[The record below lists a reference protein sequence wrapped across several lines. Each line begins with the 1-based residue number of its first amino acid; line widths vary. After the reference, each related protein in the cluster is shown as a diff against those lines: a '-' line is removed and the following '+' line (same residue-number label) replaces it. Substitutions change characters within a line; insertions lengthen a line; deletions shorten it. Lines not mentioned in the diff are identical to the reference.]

1 MKTSAHTVFMLGI
14 GGVGMSALARHYLDS
29 GWKVGGYDRQPNDF
43 TAELERLGARL
54 VFDDRVDSLDPP
66 FAHAE
71 ECLVVYTPAVPR
83 ETVLFQWFLGQGHR
97 VLKRAEALAEVV
109 ADYEVLAVAGTHGKT
124 TTSSMLSHLL
134 TQAGADPTVFLGGWS
149 LDLKGN
155 YRKGQSQ
162 WCVVEADEF
171 DRSFLR
177 LHPRHAVVTSM
188 EPDHL
193 DIYGDADQFEA
204 GFKAFAD
211 QVQGKLYAKSGLP
224 LRAQTYGLGV
234 GADYRADYSVEAG
247 AYRFSL
253 KGPDLEVEARI
264 AYPGVHNLENAIA
277 ASVLAHSAG
286 LSAGHISA
294 GLSSFRGVRRRFEYA
309 LRRPDRVLIDDY
321 AHHPG
326 ELKVLIDSVKELHPG
341 LPLWLVFQPH
351 LYSRTR
357 DFAEGFR
364 EQLARADVLLLLP
377 IYPARELPISG
388 VNSAMLLDAHREGQQ
403 FLVSPEQA
411 VARVEAAQPSL
422 VVVAGAGSIDRWVDP
437 LQKVLQ

>member
-1 MKTSAHTVFMLGI
+1 MKTTAHTVFMLGI

-29 GWKVGGYDRQPNDF
+29 GCTVGGYDRQPNDF
-43 TAELERLGARL
+43 TEVLESLGARL
-54 VFDDRVDSLDPP
+54 LFDDRVDSLDAL
-66 FAHAE
+66 FANPEA
-71 ECLVVYTPAVPR
+71 CLVVYTPAVPR
-83 ETVLFQWFLGQGHR
+83 DTALFQWFVERGHR
-97 VLKRAEALAEVV
+97 MLKRSEALAEIV
-109 ADYEVLAVAGTHGKT
+109 ADYDVLAVAGTHGKT
-124 TTSSMLSHLL
+124 TTSSLLAHVL

-193 DIYGDADQFEA
+193 DIYGDAAQFEA

-211 QVQGKLYAKSGLP
+211 QVQGFLYAKAGLP
-224 LRAQTYGLGV
+224 LKGQTYGLGV
-234 GADYRADYSVEAG
+234 EADYRADYSVEQG
-247 AYRFSL
+247 GYRFSL
-253 KGPDLEVEARI
+253 AGPDLAFETRI
-264 AYPGVHNLENAIA
+264 VYPGVHNLENAVA

-286 LSAGHISA
+286 LSAAQISA

-326 ELKVLIDSVKELHPG
+326 ELKVLIDSVRELHPDQ
-341 LPLWLVFQPH
+341 PLWLVFQPH
-351 LYSRTR
+351 LYTRTR

-377 IYPARELPISG
+377 IYPARERPIPG
-388 VNSAMLLDAHREGQQ
+388 VDSALLLDPSRKGHQ
-403 FLVSPEQA
+403 FLASPEQA
-411 VARVEAAQPSL
+411 VAQIEQAQPGL
-422 VVVAGAGSIDRWVDP
+422 VVVAGAGSIDRWVEP
-437 LQKVLQ
+437 IQKVLQ